1 MFSSSSFF
9 IQVHELAF
17 CSVPLC
23 TQSWL
28 QPILFLCSL
37 LKCLVSTIRKK
48 NKCVLSC
55 LSHNQHHCGTFL
67 QILGYFLWVL
77 HPPSNKHSWVLWFL
91 FSRLWL
97 LFLCILPCKVN
108 MSFLTL
114 NPAAVGRPTH
124 CSPRAG
130 LSAVVAFSFSDLQ
143 VPECFPLQGNAWL
156 QPANS
161 SPAFP
166 GHLPLSD
173 SLQSHGPQSYK
184 IVFITGTV
192 LLSE

>member
-1 MFSSSSFF
+1 
-9 IQVHELAF
+9 
-17 CSVPLC
+17 
-23 TQSWL
+23 
-28 QPILFLCSL
+28 
-37 LKCLVSTIRKK
+37 
-48 NKCVLSC
+48 
-55 LSHNQHHCGTFL
+55 
-67 QILGYFLWVL
+67 
-77 HPPSNKHSWVLWFL
+77 
-91 FSRLWL
+91 
-97 LFLCILPCKVN
+97 

-166 GHLPLSD
+166 GHLLLSD

-192 LLSE
+192 LLFYCQSKLLSVPLFMAPVSCTDWAFSLYKSHQSLEVPSAILSLRAYPPVSFFFFFIIILFLFLYSVCFPVEPDEEHQQVSDRGNHPTPAEPTGTVQCRWLDHKRAYWRQ